1 MEAEP
6 RITRLES
13 LITEAEDGQP
23 QDRDLWRERARAELV
38 DYYGDADHQEV
49 KRFEAA
55 VFPALV
61 RSPHTVRSGQFA
73 QAEQQATRR
82 GAIVLQALTERL
94 KREEADGEQSAFDPA
109 RALDRLHPSIRE
121 ACSRLYLDGHFGSA
135 IFEAFKAVE
144 ARVRDLSGLDETGRS
159 LMVAAFNEN
168 NPVLPLNNLKTR
180 SELDEQEGFR
190 FIFMGASQ
198 GIRNPKAHDIVEQ
211 EDPERTLDYLSLAS
225 LLMRRLDDSEALL

>member
-1 MEAEP
+1 MEAKS

-13 LITEAEDGQP
+13 LITEAGDGQP
-23 QDRDLWRERARAELV
+23 PDRDLWRERARAELV
-38 DYYGDADHQEV
+38 DYYGDPDHKEV

-55 VFPALV
+55 VFPGLV
-61 RSPHTVRSGQFA
+61 RSPQTVRSGQFA
-73 QAEQQATRR
+73 QAEQKATRR
-82 GAIVLQALTERL
+82 GAIVLQALTEQL
-94 KREEADGEQSAFDPA
+94 KRKEADTGQSVFEPA
-109 RALDRLHPSIRE
+109 SILDRLHPSIRG
-121 ACSRLYLDGHFGSA
+121 ASGKLYLDGHFGSA

-159 LMVAAFNEN
+159 LMVSAFNEN
-168 NPVLPLNNLKTR
+168 NPTLPLNHLNTR
-180 SELDEQEGFR
+180 TEIDEQEGFR

-225 LLMRRLDDSEALL
+225 LLMRRLDDAEALL